1 MVCRRKVTECA
12 LHSYV
17 AHPAKHYSVRISPH
31 PFRSLLDSVKLR
43 GMQAWETKQSWW
55 RAAALASVWLW
66 LFFDVIRRLIDDW
79 RVDENYSHGFLIPL
93 ISAYAI
99 WTQRVRLAQL
109 ALKPDFWR
117 GGAIVLLAVLLH
129 LAGVLTGEQ
138 YASRL
143 ALVLSLAGLTL
154 YFGGV
159 TWLRALWFPLGLLL
173 LALPVP
179 SLLFNPLAF
188 RLQLFASDSATRVIQ
203 ACGIPA
209 LREGNLIELAYLKL
223 EVVEACSGI
232 RSLMSLTTLT
242 AVYAYF
248 FEQRWWRRIMLLLA
262 VPPLAVIANAARVA
276 GTGILAHYR
285 GAAAA
290 EGFLHSFSGVLVF
303 AVAVLLLL
311 ALAQTLNL
319 LERLAARK
327 S

>member
-1 MVCRRKVTECA
+1 MQASFSHTRW
-12 LHSYV
+12 
-17 AHPAKHYSVRISPH
+17 
-31 PFRSLLDSVKLR
+31 LR
-43 GMQAWETKQSWW
+43 GG
-55 RAAALASVWLW
+55 ALALSWLW
-66 LFFDVIRRLIDDW
+66 LFHEVIRRLVDDW

-93 ISAYAI
+93 ISGYAI
-99 WTQRVRLAQL
+99 WTQRHELQTRLPQPQL
-109 ALKPDFWR
+109 WL
-117 GGAIVLLAVLLH
+117 GGVCVVVAVALH

-154 YFGGV
+154 YFGGWN
-159 TWLRALWFPLGLLL
+159 WLRAWWFPLGLLL

-179 SLLFNPLAF
+179 SLIFNPLAF
-188 RLQLFASDSATRVIQ
+188 RLQLLASDSATRLIQ

-232 RSLMSLTTLT
+232 RSLMSLTTLA

-248 FEQRWWRRIMLLLA
+248 FEQRWWRRIVLLLA
-262 VPPLAVIANAARVA
+262 VPPIAVLANAARVA
-276 GTGILAHYR
+276 GTGIMAHYR

-311 ALAQTLNL
+311 ALAQALNL
-319 LERLAARK
+319 LERLAKQQR
-327 S
+327 